1 MLLVHMPTPAPI
13 RATMPDAVTDSF
25 GEDAAAHIPIIRA
38 VIASVLHERRDHP
51 DVEDCVHDVVRRA
64 LEGRARLR
72 PNEALRPWLLGI
84 ARHVAIDVLRARKRA
99 QRRTSYEQT
108 SEDGHTEQAVDR
120 LVDPSPDPDEQV
132 EQKRRELRLHAAIDK
147 LTHGQRK
154 AMLMFHLEGLG
165 YQDIAEQLEVPL
177 GTVATWISRGRR
189 TIATELRLQAREP

>member
-1 MLLVHMPTPAPI
+1 MLLVHMPTPAPT

-84 ARHVAIDVLRARKRA
+84 A
-99 QRRTSYEQT
+99 
-108 SEDGHTEQAVDR
+108 
-120 LVDPSPDPDEQV
+120 
-132 EQKRRELRLHAAIDK
+132 
-147 LTHGQRK
+147 THGQRK